1 MFLYDFNFCLLSLF
15 LNFFLYHSNRYEREI
30 LVLKEIN
37 DGNQILIDILQIDND
52 EYKNKLLELN
62 KQNSEANEHLT
73 ILKDQLAALNE
84 SMKEKELDANAKHV
98 ELLGKLILEKK
109 SKNSRESYIKNYQL
123 ESRYLAKQILN
134 KLKSL
139 DVSTSEK
146 RMRKI
151 ARKIE
156 KLTKSFMRRAA
167 SIELKEE
174 SKEDDDDDV
183 ITID

>member
-1 MFLYDFNFCLLSLF
+1 M
-15 LNFFLYHSNRYEREI
+15 
-30 LVLKEIN
+30 
-37 DGNQILIDILQIDND
+37 
-52 EYKNKLLELN
+52 N

-84 SMKEKELDANAKHV
+84 SIKEKELDANTKQV

-109 SKNSRESYIKNYQL
+109 SRNSRENFIKNYQQ
-123 ESRYLAKQILN
+123 EVRYLAKRILN
-134 KLKSL
+134 KIKSL
-139 DVSTSEK
+139 GVSKSDK
-146 RMRKI
+146 RKRKI

-156 KLTKSFMRRAA
+156 KLTKSFMRRVE

-174 SKEDDDDDV
+174 SKEDDDDDDV